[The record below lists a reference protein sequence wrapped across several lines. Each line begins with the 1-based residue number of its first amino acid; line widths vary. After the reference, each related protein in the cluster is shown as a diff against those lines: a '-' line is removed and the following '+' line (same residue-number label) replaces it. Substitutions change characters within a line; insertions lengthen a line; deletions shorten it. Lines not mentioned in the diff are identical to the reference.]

1 MSHRFELET
10 HYLAAKE
17 AYYNGMPILTDDEF
31 DRLESDLLS
40 IGSDVPYI
48 VGSDDRKA
56 KYSHPSPMLSL
67 AKYQATAAGKAP
79 TESAIGW
86 MKKFGS
92 SSFELTPKY
101 DGNAA
106 NCIYIDGKLSQ
117 ALSRGSGTKGRDI
130 TDKIRH
136 NLPTTITTP
145 GIVEIRGEVVIK
157 VSTFNE
163 KYAAYKNPR
172 NYVAGVLNRDENPT
186 DVIADLDFIPVEVRI
201 HIDGEITFDCP
212 SNLKGFKHYP
222 FLSYIEPI
230 SEEFENCFDAMV
242 EFRLDSEY
250 QLDGFVI
257 KAPEDLR
264 PQWGENSHD
273 PNWAIAIKFPP
284 KEAVTTIKSIS
295 WQHGKTGAVTPVA
308 VMEPVDLDG
317 STVSRAALFN
327 YTYLKNLGA
336 YPGAQV
342 AIAKSG
348 DIIPQILRVIKPGNE
363 SDFEHPTH
371 CKCGSE
377 LAKTGVHLMCENE
390 DCHLLASHRFYQGVA
405 WLDLDGVGGAMVKQL
420 FAVGYR
426 SGLEL
431 LNPTKFNKEILI
443 SKGFKDGKILANMF
457 EQLARITEITPKEIL
472 MMLASRN
479 MGRTTATQ
487 IGNLISGVDYS
498 FHGLE
503 KAVVNG
509 YEPGQPKRIAYETA
523 VAEISPYIKIVLP
536 EKIAAESI
544 SYELTGSP
552 KSAGY
557 KTKEEFIA
565 AAKAKGYHH
574 TGLKDAKIL
583 FTDDINSSSSKMK
596 EAAKRGVKILAYT
609 EI

>member
-1 MSHRFELET
+1 MSNRFELET
-10 HYLAAKE
+10 HYIAAKE
-17 AYYNGMPILTDDEF
+17 SYYNGTPILTDDEF
-31 DRLESDLLS
+31 DSLEADLLS
-40 IGSDVPYI
+40 LGSDVPYI
-48 VGSDDRKA
+48 VGTEDRKA

-67 AKYQATAAGKAP
+67 AKYQATAAGNAP
-79 TESAIGW
+79 TDSAIGW
-86 MKKFGS
+86 MKKFGAT
-92 SSFELTPKY
+92 SFELTPKY

-117 ALSRGSGTKGRDI
+117 ALTRGNGTKGRDI

-136 NLPTTITTP
+136 NLSETIEQQ

-157 VSTFNE
+157 ISTFNE

-172 NYVAGVLNRDENPT
+172 NYVAGVLNRDENPIE
-186 DVIADLDFIPVEVRI
+186 VIADLDFIPVEVRI
-201 HIDGEITFDCP
+201 HTDEEISYGCP
-212 SNLKGFKHYP
+212 RNLKNFKHYP
-222 FLSYIEPI
+222 FLAYIEPV
-230 SEEFENCFDAMV
+230 SNEFENCFNAMT
-242 EFRLDSEY
+242 EFRIHSEY

-257 KAPEDLR
+257 KAPLQLR

-308 VMEPVDLDG
+308 IMEPVDLDG

-327 YTYLKNLGA
+327 YTYLKNLEA

-348 DIIPQILRVIKPGNE
+348 DIIPQILRVIKPGNK

-371 CKCGSE
+371 CKCGFE
-377 LAKTGVHLMCENE
+377 LTKTGVHLMCENE
-390 DCHLLASHRFYQGVA
+390 SCHLLEWHRFYQGVS

-443 SKGFKDGKILANMF
+443 SKGFKDGKTLANMF

-472 MMLASRN
+472 MILASRN

-487 IGNLISGVDYS
+487 IGKFISGVDYS

-503 KAVVNG
+503 KSVVNG
-509 YEPGQPKRIAYETA
+509 YEPGMPKRIAYDNA
-523 VAEISPYIKIVLP
+523 VSEIAQYIKIVRP
-536 EKIAAESI
+536 EIISSESI
-544 SYELTGSP
+544 SYEITGSP

-565 AAKAKGYHH
+565 AVKEKGYHR

-583 FTDDINSSSSKMK
+583 FTDDVNSTSNKMK